1 MLFSRNTRNI
11 IKDVK
16 VIVNYAK
23 HSTNMSNKGLCF
35 GGKIKWVSKRKAFC
49 VKLDP
54 FRL

>member
-23 HSTNMSNKGLCF
+23 HSTNMSNNLKGYAS
-35 GGKIKWVSKRKAFC
+35 V
-49 VKLDP
+49 VKLNGYQKERH
-54 FRL
+54 FV